1 MGGDDFLVHMYLI
14 SESVTMSTFSTTLN
28 PTPFGIF
35 DSDAAFQD
43 EADKM
48 ITFVKRKLGDDV
60 LSVELTKKMIWGN
73 FEEASLEYGAVLN
86 QYQAKSQMLTYLGF
100 NTGSGAEASNKMPRE
115 SLEYLA
121 RFAEPYATEAGIG
134 GSYNHYSGSIT
145 LQPGRQDYDLYTDLV
160 DSSGISLFSGSDNSS
175 PRTKMRIMEVFH
187 FSPQAAYRFFDTTSA
202 INYLNNA
209 FSFESFTPETIFYVL
224 PVFEDVLR
232 AGMLDMSNRVRRSNY
247 AYRVIGTSL
256 RIFPT
261 PTLNE
266 VPNKLW
272 VRVRYYANPLDPA
285 YGDETIN
292 GVSNLSNIPFGNIT
306 YTRVN
311 SIGRQWIRQYTIA
324 LCMEQLGLIRNKF
337 GNIPIPGGTVTLNGA
352 DLIGKGR
359 EDKTNLVTKLRE
371 MLDTLTYDKLI
382 EVAAT
387 RAENLTKQ
395 LQKIPVPN
403 GKAIFMG

>member
-1 MGGDDFLVHMYLI
+1 
-14 SESVTMSTFSTTLN
+14 MSTFSTTLN

-35 DSDAAFQD
+35 DADLNFQN

-48 ITFVKRKLGDDV
+48 VIFAKRKLGDDV

-73 FEEASLEYGAVLN
+73 LEEATLEYGAVLN

-100 NTGSGAEASNKMPRE
+100 TTGSGDEASNKMPRE

-134 GSYNHYSGSIT
+134 GSYNHYSGSIS
-145 LQPGRQDYDLYTDLV
+145 LNAGQQDYDLYKDLK
-160 DSSGISLFSGSDNSS
+160 DGAGISLYSGSDNSS
-175 PRTKMRIMEVFH
+175 PRSKLRIMEVFH

-224 PVFEDVLR
+224 PVFEDILR

-247 AYRVIGTSL
+247 SYKVIGTNL
-256 RIFPT
+256 RIYPT
-261 PTLNE
+261 PSLNQ

-272 VRVRYYANPLDPA
+272 VRVRYYANPLNPA
-285 YGDETIN
+285 YEDETIN
-292 GVSNLSNIPFGNIT
+292 GVSNISNIPFGNVD
-306 YTRVN
+306 YSKVN
-311 SIGRQWIRQYTIA
+311 SIGRQWIRQYAAA

-337 GNIPIPGGTVTLNGA
+337 GTIPIPGGTVTLNGS

-359 EDKTNLVTKLRE
+359 EDKTQLVTKLRE
-371 MLDTLTYDKLI
+371 MLDTMTYDKLI
-382 EVAAT
+382 ETAAA

-395 LQKIPVPN
+395 LQKIPIPN

>member
-1 MGGDDFLVHMYLI
+1 
-14 SESVTMSTFSTTLN
+14 MSTFSTTLN

-73 FEEASLEYGAVLN
+73 FEEAALEYGAVLN

-100 NTGSGAEASNKMPRE
+100 NTGSGTEASNKMPRE

-160 DSSGISLFSGSDNSS
+160 DASGVSLFSGSDNSS

-247 AYRVIGTSL
+247 AYKVIGTSL

-272 VRVRYYANPLDPA
+272 VRVRYFANPLDPA

-311 SIGRQWIRQYTIA
+311 SIGRQWIRQYALA

-352 DLIGKGR
+352 DLVGKGR
-359 EDKTNLVTKLRE
+359 EDKNNLVTKLRE

>member
-1 MGGDDFLVHMYLI
+1 
-14 SESVTMSTFSTTLN
+14 MSTFSTTLS

-35 DSDAAFQD
+35 DANTDFQS
-43 EADKM
+43 EADNM
-48 ITFVKRKLGDDV
+48 VTFVKRKLGDDV

-73 FEEASLEYGAVLN
+73 LEEATLEYGSILN

-100 NTGSGAEASNKMPRE
+100 TTGSGDEATNKIPRE

-134 GSYNHYSGSIT
+134 GSYNHYSGSID
-145 LQPGRQDYDLYTDLV
+145 LSPGKQDYNLYTDLV
-160 DSSGISLFSGSDNSS
+160 DSAGVTLFSGSENSS
-175 PRTKMRIMEVFH
+175 PRSKMRIMEVFH

-232 AGMLDMSNRVRRSNY
+232 AGMLDLSNRVRRSNY
-247 AYRVIGTSL
+247 SYKVIGTNL

-272 VRVRYYANPLDPA
+272 VRVRYFSNPLSPD
-285 YGDETIN
+285 YGDETIS
-292 GVSNLSNIPFGNIT
+292 GVSNLSNIPFGNVN

-311 SIGRQWIRQYTIA
+311 SIGRQWIRQYTLA
-324 LCMEQLGLIRNKF
+324 LCMEQLGMIRNKF

-352 DLIGKGR
+352 DLVSKGR
-359 EDKTNLVTKLRE
+359 EDKTGLITKLRE

-382 EVAAT
+382 ETAAT
-387 RAENLTKQ
+387 RAENITKQ
-395 LQKIPVPN
+395 LSKIPVPN
-403 GKAIFMG
+403 GKVIFMG